1 MISFLDRLMGR
12 APAAAD
18 GAPQLEAPQSL
29 VVPPTAPF
37 VHHDALRGADL
48 RKGMWAVTKDGDVG
62 IITGCRIDA
71 MAEVTLIKPDGSTRM
86 MLDENDKAIPHVV
99 LSELADL
106 RPAYIEEIPAS
117 RHEGEEHLR
126 SFGYIKQSEA
136 R

>member
-1 MISFLDRLMGR
+1 MSSFLDRLMGR

-18 GAPQLEAPQSL
+18 SVPQPEAAQSL
-29 VVPPTAPF
+29 VVPAVAPF

-71 MAEVTLIKPDGSTRM
+71 LAEVTLIKPDGSTRM

-106 RPAYIEEIPAS
+106 RPAYIEEIPEA
-117 RHEGEEHLR
+117 RHEGEDHLR
-126 SFGYIKQSEA
+126 SFGYKRGGE
-136 R
+136 